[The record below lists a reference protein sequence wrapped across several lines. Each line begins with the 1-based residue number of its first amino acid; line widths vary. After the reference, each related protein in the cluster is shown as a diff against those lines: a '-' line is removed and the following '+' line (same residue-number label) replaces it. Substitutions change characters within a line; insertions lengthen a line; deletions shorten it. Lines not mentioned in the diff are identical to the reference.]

1 MSDRSEA
8 QKAASRENGKK
19 SQGPTS
25 PEGKKKSRQNAL
37 KHGLAGAGVVL
48 PDDLKQEVEAEI
60 LIFERGLK
68 PQGEF
73 EQRLVHKAAVSS
85 AKFMRIAA
93 AELTR
98 AYDRQRQALDRWD
111 TKQMKSALKHA
122 RCLDPRHT
130 GTVIENAQSL
140 VDLENSTA
148 GCRLMV
154 QAWDDLIE
162 SLETNRAWS
171 PNELNRVARLLGYF
185 SSLTQ
190 DDTPPDFKRI
200 VADNNTASQLK
211 RGQAPP
217 EIGVPAYQAL
227 LDLAHE
233 ERERLQ
239 EQADHLW
246 TTRDV
251 HSRNEAPTRALVDP
265 TKTGQLLNRYK
276 SDAHRIEKQAIE
288 ELHRHRRQQARDR
301 SSPPPSAEVTPGR
314 PSQRAN
320 LNPHNPL
327 HPPPFTPKRTQPHPS
342 HSSLKPPP
350 SPSSTPQKPR
360 EARPITSRI
369 APQSP
374 PNSGSWALPA
384 LPLPCN

>member
-1 MSDRSEA
+1 
-8 QKAASRENGKK
+8 
-19 SQGPTS
+19 
-25 PEGKKKSRQNAL
+25 
-37 KHGLAGAGVVL
+37 
-48 PDDLKQEVEAEI
+48 
-60 LIFERGLK
+60 
-68 PQGEF
+68 
-73 EQRLVHKAAVSS
+73 
-85 AKFMRIAA
+85 
-93 AELTR
+93 
-98 AYDRQRQALDRWD
+98 
-111 TKQMKSALKHA
+111 
-122 RCLDPRHT
+122 
-130 GTVIENAQSL
+130 
-140 VDLENSTA
+140 
-148 GCRLMV
+148 MV

-288 ELHRHRRQQARDR
+288 ELHRHRRQQSRDR
-301 SSPPPSAEVTPGR
+301 SSPPPSAEATHRPPEPAREPQPPQPLTPT
-314 PSQRAN
+314 PTHPQT
-320 LNPHNPL
+320 NPTNAL
-327 HPPPFTPKRTQPHPS
+327 
-342 HSSLKPPP
+342 
-350 SPSSTPQKPR
+350 SSTPQTPA
-360 EARPITSRI
+360 EAGID
-369 APQSP
+369 SP
-374 PNSGSWALPA
+374 KAA
-384 LPLPCN
+384 